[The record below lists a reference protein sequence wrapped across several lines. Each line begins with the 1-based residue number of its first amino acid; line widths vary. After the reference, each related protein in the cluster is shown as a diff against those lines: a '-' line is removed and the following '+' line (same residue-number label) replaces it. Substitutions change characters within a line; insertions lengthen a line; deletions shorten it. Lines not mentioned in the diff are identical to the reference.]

1 MKASDSSNSLSSL
14 QPNAPECFVCLEDD
28 LKDGVEPLVSSVVL
42 RTCGCK
48 FMVHPSCWNAW
59 MNGKSDFDCPI
70 CRKASLARIPR
81 LPNPVMYLMNDVVV
95 EIPSERDVAN
105 NRAKYRNA
113 VFVLILLSVAAIFIF
128 LIISQR

>member
-14 QPNAPECFVCLEDD
+14 QPNAPECFVCLEED
-28 LKDGVEPLVSSVVL
+28 LKDGVEPLVSSKIL

-70 CRKASLARIPR
+70 CRKASLSRIPT
-81 LPNPVMYLMNDVVV
+81 LPNPVMYFMNDVVIEV
-95 EIPSERDVAN
+95 SNEQGGEN
-105 NRAKYRNA
+105 YRKKFKNA
-113 VFVLILLSVAAIFIF
+113 IFLLILLGVAGTFIF
-128 LIISQR
+128 LIISYK